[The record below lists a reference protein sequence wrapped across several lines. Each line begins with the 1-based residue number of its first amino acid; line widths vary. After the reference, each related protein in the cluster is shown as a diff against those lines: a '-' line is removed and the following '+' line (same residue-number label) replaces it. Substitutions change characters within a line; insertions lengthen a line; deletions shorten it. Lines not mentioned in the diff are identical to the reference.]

1 LYLFDTSFAINIS
14 ELISR
19 LSELALALETEFN
32 DEEVEDVSSDS
43 VYLSSV
49 SLFNDDKSKRL
60 YNSLIYTF
68 KYLIRNKFYISY
80 FLVMYAF

>member
-1 LYLFDTSFAINIS
+1 M
-14 ELISR
+14 ISR